1 MKKVFYGYKQLWGM
15 ISTKDKT
22 LFLLLILNNIFYG
35 ISAIIPIQLVMLL
48 VNKLS
53 GVPLKFFGIE
63 IYQNLN
69 LVTIIVISILFLLLK
84 EIWNVLRQ
92 YWQWRY
98 ATNVVYKIKRQ
109 SFSWAITPR
118 KNMNL
123 KISLGDASHRIMVDT
138 ESIYNLI
145 EEPFDKYFY
154 TLFSAFSAIVYISVL
169 NYFNIIAIVIS
180 LILLVG
186 LIFYRNIRTIPQSK
200 ERAYL
205 SGKLNNDVINS
216 VKNLPEIMV
225 NHSMQY
231 EKDRL
236 DNSIMKI
243 EKNWKMRHKTLFI
256 YWFLS
261 ALVTICAIVFILGF
275 AIKDIINGSLL
286 ATELIVIFNYI
297 YLVFE
302 PITELGWRIGTIEI
316 ASAKVDRISQ
326 LMPKESEQL
335 GCVESNEK
343 IEKIELKN
351 VSVKYNETTNI
362 KNLNFIFNMNSL
374 SVISGRSGCGKST
387 VANLCAGLIEKSS
400 GKILVNDKPVENMY
414 SYINQI
420 GYSFQDAYIF
430 NLTLEENIAY
440 PNKEFDYKNKYF
452 KKLKLL
458 ELLKRKQ
465 NCEHEQID
473 SRELSGG
480 EKKRIEIVR
489 TVLSEKPILIFDEPT
504 NELDN
509 QNVKVV
515 IDMLLELKKEHMII
529 VVSHDSRIIECAD
542 VHYDFEKR

>member
-1 MKKVFYGYKQLWGM
+1 MKKAFYGYKQLWNI

-22 LFLLLILNNIFYG
+22 LFLLLIFNNILYG
-35 ISAIIPIQLVMLL
+35 ISAIIPIQLVMLI

-53 GVPLKFFGIE
+53 GLPLNFFGIE
-63 IYQNLN
+63 INQSLN
-69 LVTIIVISILFLLLK
+69 LVTIIIISILFLVIK

-92 YWQWRY
+92 YCQWRY

-118 KNMNL
+118 KNMDL
-123 KISLGDASHRIMVDT
+123 KISLGDVSHRIMVDT
-138 ESIYNLI
+138 ESIYKLI
-145 EEPFDKYFY
+145 EEPFDQYFY
-154 TLFSAFSAIVYISVL
+154 TLFSALSAVVYICVL
-169 NYFNIIAIVIS
+169 NYINIIAILVS
-180 LILLVG
+180 LILLIG

-200 ERAYL
+200 ERAFL

-236 DNSIMKI
+236 DASIENI
-243 EKNWKMRHKTLFI
+243 EKNWKARHKTLLV
-256 YWFLS
+256 YWLFS
-261 ALVTICAIVFILGF
+261 AFVTICAVVLILGF
-275 AIKDIINGSLL
+275 AIKDINSGKLL

-316 ASAKVDRISQ
+316 ASAKIARINE
-326 LMPKESEQL
+326 LIPKENEQL
-335 GCVESNEK
+335 KCIESNEK
-343 IEKIELKN
+343 IEKIELQN
-351 VSVKYNETTNI
+351 VCVIYSEKTKI
-362 KNLNFIFNMNSL
+362 KNLNFIFKMNSL
-374 SVISGRSGCGKST
+374 SVISGMSGCGKST

-414 SYINQI
+414 AYINQI

-430 NLTLEENIAY
+430 NLSLEENIAY

-465 NCEHEQID
+465 NCEHEQIG